1 VIAAAKR
8 VGLVMPRIVLD
19 TNVCLDLFLFNDPQ
33 CVHLMAALQ
42 RGAAQAITRD
52 DCRDEWRRVLHYPQ
66 VPIDD
71 ATRPAVSAAFDAL
84 VHHLSPLEST
94 PQDDALLPRCADTD
108 DQKFLE
114 LALAANASWLISK
127 DKELLKLDR
136 RSRDAGLFPIL
147 LPQQWSLAV
156 D

>member
-1 VIAAAKR
+1 
-8 VGLVMPRIVLD
+8 
-19 TNVCLDLFLFNDPQ
+19 
-33 CVHLMAALQ
+33 
-42 RGAAQAITRD
+42 
-52 DCRDEWRRVLHYPQ
+52 VLHYPQ

-84 VHHLSPLEST
+84 VHHLSPFEST
-94 PQDDALLPRCADTD
+94 PLDDALLPRCADTD